1 MSLGENIYKLR
12 TEKNWS
18 QTDLADALEVSRQS
32 VSKWEN
38 NTATP
43 DLERLIKMK
52 ELFEISLDELVFGEV
67 LSDKEEEKGSERVAI
82 AIPSHRVLA
91 GVAMLIFGMIF
102 FLLSIFWGDHLYFG
116 EAFGELFSAVIVL
129 VSIAMIRPY
138 DFRVFAVCTIIFFVY
153 SVICFCFLNINNNM
167 NSLFTFIASIVI
179 VVWFIVC
186 GEHNSKIE
194 REKEKQE
201 GSI

>member
-12 TEKNWS
+12 SKKNWS

-52 ELFEISLDELVFGEV
+52 EIFDISLDELVFGDV
-67 LSDKEEEKGSERVAI
+67 FCQKGKTDVSERIAI
-82 AIPSHRVLA
+82 AVPSHRVIA
-91 GVAMLIFGMIF
+91 GITMLIFGMIF
-102 FLLSIFWGDHLYFG
+102 FLLSIFWGDHLYLG
-116 EAFGELFSAVIVL
+116 EAFGELFSATLVL
-129 VSIAMIRPY
+129 ISIAMISPY

-186 GEHNSKIE
+186 GKHNSKIE

-201 GSI
+201 DSI